1 MEGGDGQGG
10 EVRTVEL
17 VPEKGC
23 IDRVVSNFLRSLA
36 EARYGE
42 FVVAFN
48 FKFNFV

>member
-1 MEGGDGQGG
+1 MEGFQCHGVCLLF
-10 EVRTVEL
+10 EA
-17 VPEKGC
+17 EKGC
-23 IDRVVSNFLRSLA
+23 VDRVVSNFLRSLA